1 MKVTCELCGA
11 EVHHIEKHLKA
22 DHPETSLKEYVEM
35 FPKAKLVS
43 TELQKAMDERAKE
56 AIENPV
62 SSKMVSQI
70 LPNIPKGMTKKVPLH
85 EAFEIP
91 LDDDTRRPPK
101 RGQSEG
107 DPIEIDR
114 NVKLT
119 EEDEEAVPEVD
130 EGYVFRVDELKD
142 ITMGLQLDIPI
153 LLWGLHGAG
162 KTTVIEQVCAR
173 LNKPWLRV
181 QHTETTEEAHI
192 TGQMVVR
199 NGATEFDYGPL
210 AEAMMRG
217 WVYVADEYDFA
228 HPSVI
233 AVYQAVLEGKPL
245 YIKEAPPSQRL
256 IKPHPM
262 FRFVA
267 TGNTNG
273 SGDETGLYSGT
284 KIGNAA
290 AYSRFGITIR
300 IHYPEPEVEINILTS
315 RIGIKKEIAEK
326 MVDFATRIRAMYE
339 NGEISLPISPRELI
353 RASTLG
359 AIKGGMFRKGI
370 DLAYANRLDGTESE
384 AVSNTAQRVFG

>member
-1 MKVTCELCGA
+1 
-11 EVHHIEKHLKA
+11 
-22 DHPETSLKEYVEM
+22 M

>member
-1 MKVTCELCGA
+1 MKVTCELCGVEA
-11 EVHHIEKHLKA
+11 HHIEKHLKA